1 MSTPLAIGAV
11 TAVMRHLLDNVAL
24 PLIPSAFGTPST
36 STVAPAVISEP
47 AKELRLNLFLYHVTP
62 NPGWRNRDLASRD
75 VAGDRATNQMLA
87 LDLHYLLTAYAHT
100 EYTAEV
106 LLGAA
111 MHAFHEV
118 PVLTREQIR
127 RVFGASGLSPVMAAL
142 KDAQIADQV
151 EMLKITPVPMTTD
164 ESSKLWSALL
174 TAYRPSVAYQVS
186 VVLIEATRPAK
197 APLPVLRR
205 GDDDRGA
212 IVQPSLEPPVPTI
225 NSIELP
231 TGRADVIAGE
241 DITIKGHRLDGSAVR
256 VRFDMQHIS
265 PPLEATIVSRTDRK
279 IVATIPNA
287 PAAWPA
293 GPYAVSVGVTNGGEE
308 QFTNEVP
315 VLLAPRIARRV
326 VPPGPAT
333 ELDITVTTAAG
344 RRTLDVQS
352 VHRVWPL
359 QRVWL
364 IVGQRPIASDP
375 RDPVTPT
382 AALKFTVPAS
392 MLPTGKRVIRL
403 RVDGVDSRVIDLTST
418 PPSFDES
425 QTKDIP
431 V

>member
-36 STVAPAVISEP
+36 STVAPAVIVDP

-62 NPGWRNRDLASRD
+62 NPGWRNRDLPSRD
-75 VAGDRATNQMLA
+75 GGGDRASSQMLA

-100 EYTAEV
+100 EFTAEV

-118 PVLTREQIR
+118 PVLTRKQIAKA
-127 RVFGASGLSPVMAAL
+127 FSGGGLSTAMLAL
-142 KDAQIADQV
+142 KDAEIADQV

-164 ESSKLWSALL
+164 ESSKLWSSLL
-174 TAYRPSVAYQVS
+174 SAYRPSVAYQVS
-186 VVLIEATRPAK
+186 VVLIEGKRPAK

-212 IVQPSLEPPVPTI
+212 IVQPTLELPVPTI

-231 TGRADVIAGE
+231 KGRTDVIPGE
-241 DITIKGHRLDGSAVR
+241 SITIEGHHLGGSAVK
-256 VRFDMQHIS
+256 VQFATPHVS
-265 PPLEATIVSRTDRK
+265 PPLQATIVSNTDRK
-279 IVATIPNA
+279 IVATIPDA

-293 GPYAVSVGVTNGGEE
+293 GPYAVSVGVANSGEE

-315 VLLAPRIARRV
+315 VLLAPRIARRPPMAPVELSIDV
-326 VPPGPAT
+326 VNLGA
-333 ELDITVTTAAG
+333 D
-344 RRTLDVQS
+344 RRLDVES
-352 VHRVWPL
+352 VHRVWPK

-375 RDPVTPT
+375 RDLMAPT
-382 AALKFTVPAS
+382 THLKFTVRAS
-392 MLPTGKRVIRL
+392 MLPSL
-403 RVDGVDSRVIDLTST
+403 RW
-418 PPSFDES
+418 
-425 QTKDIP
+425 
-431 V
+431 